1 MIVVHY
7 KHLQIECVQ
16 GDITRQPDMDAVVN
30 AANAA
35 LLPGGGVAGAIHRA
49 AGPRLAEACQP
60 LAPIQPGQA
69 VITPAFNLPNRAVI
83 HCLGPVYGVDSPAE
97 MLLSACYRNALR
109 LAEKEGLTSIAFP
122 AISTGIFGYPF
133 SEAARIAIHTVLD
146 EAEKL
151 STVQR
156 VRFVLYGQKDYQIYA
171 QLLPE
176 IIRLRDEYA
185 RQALFTD
192 LYELT
197 MMQAYQAEGMLDQ
210 AVFTLSVGRLPQ
222 ERNFLLAAGLS
233 TVLDYLENVRFDQAA
248 LDYLSSLPLFKPQFI
263 ESLRNFR
270 FTGEV
275 YALPEGTPFFA
286 NEPILEVVAPLP
298 ECQFIETYLMNQIH
312 IQTLLATKAQR
323 VVQAACGRTVVD
335 FGARRIHGVDA
346 AVKGARAFF
355 IGGVNATSNVLAGKE
370 YGIAVSGTMAHS
382 YVQAH
387 ETELEAFRAFT
398 QLYPKTYLIA
408 DTYGSLKGVQDV
420 IKLAHELGS
429 NFQVAGI
436 RLDSGDLVTL
446 SRQARQ
452 MLDDTGLQQVQIF
465 ASGGLDE
472 YKIQELLAAGAPIDG
487 FGVGTA
493 MGVSS
498 DVPSLDIAYKL
509 TEYAGHGRVKLSS
522 TRTVLAGR
530 KQVFRQAQGSQDVG
544 DTIARAEEQLP
555 GRPLLVPVMRGG
567 YRLQVAEVSLPQ
579 AQAYAREQLARLP
592 QALLALEKAK
602 EPYPVAIFP
611 ALREYQQETQRRFT
625 EQEEE

>member
-109 LAEKEGLTSIAFP
+109 LAEKEGLTALAFP

-156 VRFVLYGQKDYQIYA
+156 VRFVLFGQNDYQIYA
-171 QLLPE
+171 QLLPK
-176 IIRLRDEYA
+176 IIRLREEYT

-197 MMQAYQAEGMLDQ
+197 MMQAYQAEDMLDQ

-248 LDYLSSLPLFKPQFI
+248 LDSLSTLPLFKPQFI

-286 NEPILEVVAPLP
+286 NEPIVEVVAPLP
-298 ECQFIETYLMNQIH
+298 E
-312 IQTLLATKAQR
+312 
-323 VVQAACGRTVVD
+323 
-335 FGARRIHGVDA
+335 
-346 AVKGARAFF
+346 
-355 IGGVNATSNVLAGKE
+355 
-370 YGIAVSGTMAHS
+370 
-382 YVQAH
+382 
-387 ETELEAFRAFT
+387 
-398 QLYPKTYLIA
+398 
-408 DTYGSLKGVQDV
+408 
-420 IKLAHELGS
+420 
-429 NFQVAGI
+429 
-436 RLDSGDLVTL
+436 
-446 SRQARQ
+446 
-452 MLDDTGLQQVQIF
+452 
-465 ASGGLDE
+465 
-472 YKIQELLAAGAPIDG
+472 
-487 FGVGTA
+487 
-493 MGVSS
+493 
-498 DVPSLDIAYKL
+498 
-509 TEYAGHGRVKLSS
+509 
-522 TRTVLAGR
+522 
-530 KQVFRQAQGSQDVG
+530 
-544 DTIARAEEQLP
+544 
-555 GRPLLVPVMRGG
+555 
-567 YRLQVAEVSLPQ
+567 
-579 AQAYAREQLARLP
+579 
-592 QALLALEKAK
+592 
-602 EPYPVAIFP
+602 
-611 ALREYQQETQRRFT
+611 
-625 EQEEE
+625 